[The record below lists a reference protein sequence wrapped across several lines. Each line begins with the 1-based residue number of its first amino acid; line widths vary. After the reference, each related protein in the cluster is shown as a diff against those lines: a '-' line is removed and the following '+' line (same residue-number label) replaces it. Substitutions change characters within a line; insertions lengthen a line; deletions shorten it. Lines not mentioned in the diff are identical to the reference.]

1 MKKLKYVFIALA
13 VIILA
18 IGGYILYQFKFKTY
32 DVADEQVDEI
42 LEETLEIPMP
52 DGTVMILDK
61 EGNVINQNSSEESKE
76 TVNVANAATSDEEET
91 TSEDSAKNDTP
102 NQTTKNDSVNESA
115 NNDSTNI
122 ESTNNNSTNAQQTT
136 PTTAPSVEDIKAKY
150 AGAFASLEGQAN
162 SRLNTLIGRAKSEYV
177 AKTANGESI
186 EYGYFYNKYMG
197 AATAIEASIDSAVN
211 SVVAVVKSDL
221 QANGYDA
228 SHADSFISSYEATK
242 SNLRSQLMGSVLG
255 K

>member
-1 MKKLKYVFIALA
+1 MKKLKYIFIALA

-18 IGGYILYQFKFKTY
+18 IGGYVLYQFKFKTY

-52 DGTVMILDK
+52 DGTVMVLDK
-61 EGNVINQNSSEESKE
+61 EGNVMNQHSSEEAKQN
-76 TVNVANAATSDEEET
+76 VNVANAANTDEEVDNEST
-91 TSEDSAKNDTP
+91 VKNDAV
-102 NQTTKNDSVNESA
+102 NQTIKDDKENESA

-122 ESTNNNSTNAQQTT
+122 ENTNNNSTNAQQTT
-136 PTTAPSVEDIKAKY
+136 PTTAPSVEEIKAKY

-162 SRLNTLIGRAKSEYV
+162 SRLNALIGRAKSEYV

-211 SVVAVVKSDL
+211 SVVGVVKSDL

-228 SHADSFISSYEATK
+228 SHADSFISSYEETK
-242 SNLRSQLMGSVLG
+242 SNLRSQLMGSVMG